1 MPRTANAKS
10 KSFYNYEVL
19 IKVGD
24 NESIT
29 YYITQDE
36 IYTKYN
42 ISYGLV
48 RKFLKDVNFES
59 RKQPFMKIKKIKKPR
74 YKMVEL

>member
-1 MPRTANAKS
+1 MTRKINSKS
-10 KSFYNYEVL
+10 KSFYNYEVV

-36 IYTKYN
+36 IFTKYN

-48 RKFLKDVNFES
+48 RKFLLDEEFKS
-59 RKQPFMKIKKIKKPR
+59 KKQPFMKIKKIHKPV
-74 YKMVEL
+74 YKMVKV